1 MRTNA
6 LRSLILGALLLGL
19 LGASSADASLTP
31 GSRHA
36 LLTGSEKRARL
47 AMPLPTVTQVPTLA
61 RRGDGRLQVTASVR
75 YVTANW
81 RAAKRRTRDR
91 TMATLTVA
99 RRLRSTG
106 PDPSNPRYRRAI
118 VRTLTQPTSSERYS
132 FTLPLA
138 LSRDLLQAG
147 ILAAKPSDQRA
158 RLRRLISLDVQQDRD
173 FQHVDGRHDWRQGT
187 AWSAADRLPRAAK
200 KGKRGP
206 VARAAGSSHPSG
218 TITVQ
223 NGTSWGISTCNNDA
237 CDFAD
242 STEIAA
248 GTADASNTPILV
260 AADAMQCFASG
271 QSGSNPVG
279 FANLNADGT
288 PQPYVPGEFLGGAM
302 LQDGMIPKSSG
313 FAVTQPVI
321 ADDSIALASNN
332 EVADTSG
339 LIDGLL
345 SLGWNAFATAK
356 NIPSTAAAEL
366 ILVGIDVEMPIPSPG
381 TIVSALLDIAL
392 FAIDNSCDAAPN
404 LMNLSVTEPGGA
416 MVSNTIQ
423 AQTQN
428 FAPDDG
434 ECNGGYVDDSCPNG
448 KWAFGV
454 QLNPSLSTLA
464 GNPLYLNQYMQGN
477 GVADNVTHT
486 TGNNYVGLVW
496 YANNPCTGVWVQLS
510 ATACAQNPPAS
521 PVVTNATG
529 SVNCGASNYYCPF
542 PAANW
547 PPPGT
552 TLPGSSGTPA
562 YSCGT
567 IVPPGE
573 IMNPGD
579 QRTSPNGAYTLIM
592 QTDGNLVLYANNTPG
607 GPGPLWASQNT
618 PVGNS
623 SINKNGIEA
632 GSTAVVSQNGV
643 FGVWYPNQ
651 NTTQWATF
659 TSGYPGAY
667 VAVQNDGNLVLYS
680 SSGDSLWASNTW
692 SGTACPPPGT

>member
-1 MRTNA
+1 MNA
-6 LRSLILGALLLGL
+6 LRSVLLTFVLLGL
-19 LGASSADASLTP
+19 LGSASAHASLAP
-31 GSRHA
+31 DSRHA
-36 LLTGSEKRARL
+36 LFTGSGKAARL
-47 AMPLPTVTQVPTLA
+47 AMPLPAVTQVPTLA
-61 RRGDGRLQVTASVR
+61 RRSDGRLQVTASAR

-81 RAAKRRTRDR
+81 KAAKGRTRDR
-91 TMATLTVA
+91 AMATLTVA

-118 VRTLTQPTSSERYS
+118 VRTLTAQTANERY
-132 FTLPLA
+132 TYVLPLA
-138 LSRDLLQAG
+138 LSRQLLQAG
-147 ILAAKPSDQRA
+147 ILATKPSSR
-158 RLRRLISLDVQQDRD
+158 RTKLRRLISLDVQQDRD
-173 FQHVDGRHDWRQGT
+173 FQHVDGQHDWRQGT
-187 AWSAADRLPRAAK
+187 AWSAADQLPRASSK

-206 VARAAGSSHPSG
+206 VARAASSSHPSG

-223 NGTSWGISTCNNDA
+223 NGTSWGISTCNDDV

-242 STEIAA
+242 SAQIAA
-248 GTADASNTPILV
+248 GTANASDTPILV
-260 AADAMQCFASG
+260 AADAVQCFASG

-279 FANLNADGT
+279 FANLDPDGT
-288 PQPYVPGEFLGGAM
+288 PQPYVPGTLLSGAM
-302 LQDGMIPKSSG
+302 LQDGLIPKSSG

-345 SLGWNAFATAK
+345 SLGWNAFATAR

-392 FAIDNSCDAAPN
+392 FAIDNSCDAAAN

-416 MVSNTIQ
+416 LVSNTLE
-423 AQTQN
+423 AQTQA
-428 FAPDDG
+428 FQPDDG
-434 ECNGGYVDDSCPNG
+434 ECNGGYVDGSCPNG

-454 QLNPSLSTLA
+454 QLNPSLSTLG
-464 GNPLYLNQYMQGN
+464 GNALYLNQYMQGY
-477 GVADNVTHT
+477 GVADNVTDT
-486 TGNNYVGLVW
+486 TGNNYIGLVW
-496 YANNPCTGVWVQLS
+496 YDQNPCTGVWGQLS
-510 ATACAQNPPAS
+510 ATACAQTPPAS

-542 PAANW
+542 PAASW
-547 PPPGT
+547 PPPGA

-573 IMNPGD
+573 ILNPGD

-592 QTDGNLVLYANNTPG
+592 QTDGNLVLYANNLPT

-667 VAVQNDGNLVLYS
+667 VAVQNDGNVVLYS
-680 SSGDSLWASNTW
+680 SSAVSLWASNTW